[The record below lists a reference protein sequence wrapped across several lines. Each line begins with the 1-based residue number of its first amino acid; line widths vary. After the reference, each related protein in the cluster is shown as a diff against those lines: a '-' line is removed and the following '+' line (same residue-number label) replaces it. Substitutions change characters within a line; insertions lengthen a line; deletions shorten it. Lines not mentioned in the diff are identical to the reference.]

1 MKETLNITLRQAG
14 LRVTSPRIKIW
25 HLLETVPQR
34 HLSAEEVYQA
44 LREMGDEV
52 SLATV
57 YRVLNQ
63 FAEAGLVIRHHFE
76 EGHSV
81 FELDEGTH
89 HDHLVC
95 VQCGKVAEFVDEAI
109 EERQSIIAK
118 EAGFSIT
125 DHHLTIYGV
134 CSVCCSAANP
144 RA

>member
-1 MKETLNITLRQAG
+1 MKETLNTTLRQAG
-14 LRVTSPRIKIW
+14 LRVTSPRVKIW
-25 HLLETVPQR
+25 HILETVSQR

-44 LREMGDEV
+44 LREMGDDV

-109 EERQSIIAK
+109 EERQSVIAK
-118 EAGFSIT
+118 EADFSIT

-134 CSVCCSAANP
+134 CSACRSAASP
-144 RA
+144 SA

>member
-25 HLLETVPQR
+25 HLLETLPQR

-134 CSVCCSAANP
+134 CSACCSAANL